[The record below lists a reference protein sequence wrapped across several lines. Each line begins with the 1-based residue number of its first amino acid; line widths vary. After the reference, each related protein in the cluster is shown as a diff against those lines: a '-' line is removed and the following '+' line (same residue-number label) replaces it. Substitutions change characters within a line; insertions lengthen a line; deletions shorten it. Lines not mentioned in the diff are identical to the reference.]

1 VDEPRDT
8 QPSQEACAPVVAA
21 ASRLSPNQEA
31 YSAYTAHRLKCDNC
45 RDVDTTGCAEADRLR
60 RGWLALAHGAFG
72 QLDGEIPSGS
82 S

>member
-1 VDEPRDT
+1 VDEPRD
-8 QPSQEACAPVVAA
+8 QQADAAPRAPKVAA

-31 YSAYTAHRLKCDNC
+31 YGAYTVHRLKCANC
-45 RDVDTTGCAEADRLR
+45 RDTTGCAEADRLR
-60 RGWLALAHGAFG
+60 RDWLALADDAFG